1 VEGVLSLDLRKE
13 EKKEEERVWVLA
25 VVRDGRRVDEDW
37 ERKESVAIER
47 GRSEETNSRA
57 SGEDCRKCWS

>member
-1 VEGVLSLDLRKE
+1 LDLRK

-25 VVRDGRRVDEDW
+25 VVGDGRRVDEEW
-37 ERKESVAIER
+37 GGKELVAIER

-57 SGEDCRKCWS
+57 RGEDCRKRWS